1 MPTRTILVV
10 DDDLDV
16 RASMAYALEME
27 GYHVFVAGNGLEA
40 IRLLRDQGERPDLI
54 LLDMM
59 MPVMDGWAF
68 RAEQQKLPEI
78 AVIRVVIFTAYDLPL
93 DTAASLQAAEFLK
106 KPLRL
111 NELLGVVERLV
122 GPPRVLG
129 P

>member
-1 MPTRTILVV
+1 MPTRAILVV

-16 RASMAYALEME
+16 RASMAHALEME
-27 GYHVFVAGNGLEA
+27 GYRVFVAGNGLEA
-40 IRLLRDQGERPDLI
+40 LRLLRDRGERPDLI

-68 RAEQQKLPEI
+68 RAEQQKLPGI

-93 DTAASLQAAEFLK
+93 DTAASLQAAGFLK

-111 NELLGVVERLV
+111 DELLEVVERLA
-122 GPPRVLG
+122 GPPRGLG
-129 P
+129 